1 MYTGVQ
7 YNSSKKGNSTC
18 SLWQRKE
25 ENAAINWQGRS
36 FWLAVSFKPSSSIR
50 MYVRTY
56 VHSVRIKDAWRL
68 RNTTLHSC
76 VAHHQFLFATL
87 HRGTLSCQFV
97 PGAVGW
103 KHGGPRRGWSGGGG
117 KKKRRYAWYDT
128 AGGEQSRGGGVHLPL
143 CFTFYC
149 LPWIR
154 PICIKRRTPPCRS
167 VIHSLPGKSRDQTHT
182 HTHIQTHSRHRV
194 ERRLATPFNSERF
207 ARSSLPLFCRR
218 RRRGSREIFAS
229 QGASEVGRESRER
242 VCRWYRGQSSAN
254 LSGTRTM
261 RNLNVTWRPIKRK
274 GEARGWVGSWKR
286 GSNSWRKAI
295 SFLASF
301 GDWNLINRRTQPG
314 RFSLGIER
322 TSKLQGRLS
331 LSLSL
336 SLFYSPILG
345 SFSTDVNRSQ

>member
-154 PICIKRRTPPCRS
+154 PICIKRRTPPLSLGYSLAARKIARS
-167 VIHSLPGKSRDQTHT
+167 DTHT
-182 HTHIQTHSRHRV
+182 HTHTNTQQTQSGEEARDAFQQRAICPIV
-194 ERRLATPFNSERF
+194 SSVVLSSSSSGF
-207 ARSSLPLFCRR
+207 ARNFRQSGGERSWE
-218 RRRGSREIFAS
+218 REP
-229 QGASEVGRESRER
+229 GA
-242 VCRWYRGQSSAN
+242 
-254 LSGTRTM
+254 
-261 RNLNVTWRPIKRK
+261 
-274 GEARGWVGSWKR
+274 
-286 GSNSWRKAI
+286 
-295 SFLASF
+295 
-301 GDWNLINRRTQPG
+301 
-314 RFSLGIER
+314 
-322 TSKLQGRLS
+322 S
-331 LSLSL
+331 LSLVSWTKLGESL
-336 SLFYSPILG
+336 RHADYAKLER
-345 SFSTDVNRSQ
+345 DVTADREKGRGAWMGGVLKTGIEFMTKGNFVSGVVRRLKFN